1 MENKFS
7 LTRWFYNDNY
17 PDFYVVCEQGN
28 DGHYSYWLGHKDYP
42 IRIGT
47 YDVPYIQAQTQGG
60 TEGGRLML
68 SEKIVFALNNVDD
81 LYLEELMKLAPIF
94 PVCPYDD
101 AVS

>member
-7 LTRWFYNDNY
+7 LTRWFYNDYY
-17 PDFYVVCEQGN
+17 PDFCVVCEQGN

-47 YDVPYIQAQTQGG
+47 YDVPYISDMRQYVQNSFEQFA
-60 TEGGRLML
+60 
-68 SEKIVFALNNVDD
+68 KVFYD